1 MGAVLNGR
9 RSFNGAS
16 DRLTIGMVSHRKTLD
31 VKWDGHGFRSG
42 GGVAAVGGEARGQH
56 DALFKKMAGR
66 DWQVD
71 RSDQSVSRIFDHC
84 TPPDSHVTCHTK
96 I

>member
-1 MGAVLNGR
+1 MLNGR

-71 RSDQSVSRIFDHC
+71 TVGVISQSVAYLIIASVS
-84 TPPDSHVTCHTK
+84 P
-96 I
+96 

>member
-16 DRLTIGMVSHRKTLD
+16 DRLTIGMVSHQKTLD

-42 GGVAAVGGEARGQH
+42 GVVTAVGGEARGQH
-56 DALFKKMAGR
+56 DALLKK
-66 DWQVD
+66 WQVGTG
-71 RSDQSVSRIFDHC
+71 REIGVISQSVAYLIIANRQSDM
-84 TPPDSHVTCHTK
+84 
-96 I
+96 